1 MLFYEPIYLL
11 IFLPITFFFFYF
23 SKKIKINFKYLL
35 ICLSL
40 FFYSWWNIYY
50 LPLILIT
57 ILLSFYIANLIKN
70 KQNKSLYLFLGISF
84 VLTFLLIFKY
94 SDFIVSNLN
103 ILFHLEI
110 PLLNFGFP
118 LAISFY
124 SFQIIAFLI
133 NVYDHEIKEINFIDY
148 FLFIIFFPQL
158 VAGPIMKYLD
168 LVPQFNRSNLL
179 FFNRNYFLVGLIL
192 IIIGLI
198 KKIIFANYLG
208 QFVDSGY
215 NNLPDL
221 NILHCWLIS
230 FSFTFQF
237 YFDFTGYVDMAMGS
251 ALLLNIKLSK
261 NFDSPFKAYSLI
273 NFWQR
278 WHITLTSFLTNFVYM
293 PLVRSIKQISF
304 FKSMIVLFVVFFLA
318 GLWHGPSWNFIIF
331 GIIHGLGL
339 IINQIKIYKFISCF
353 ITFNY
358 VNFSFIFFRS
368 NEIYEAIFLIKK
380 MIGLNNINK
389 LENNDYFEY
398 FYNSISLE
406 FIIIFILS
414 IIICFF
420 CKNSNYLVEKALN
433 GNKQ

>member
-1 MLFYEPIYLL
+1 M
-11 IFLPITFFFFYF
+11 
-23 SKKIKINFKYLL
+23 L

-50 LPLILIT
+50 FPLILIT
-57 ILLSFYIANLIKN
+57 ILLSYYIANLIKN
-70 KQNKSLYLFLGISF
+70 RHNKSLYLFLGISSI
-84 VLTFLLIFKY
+84 LTFLLIFKY
-94 SDFIVSNLN
+94 SDFVIFNLN
-103 ILFHLEI
+103 ILFDLEI

-133 NVYDHEIKEINFIDY
+133 NVHDNEIKDINFTDY

-168 LVPQFNRSNLL
+168 LVPQFNRKNFL
-179 FFNRNYFLVGLIL
+179 FFNKTYFILGLVL

-198 KKIIFANYLG
+198 KKIVFANYLG
-208 QFVDSGY
+208 QFVDNGY
-215 NNLPDL
+215 NNISDL
-221 NILHCWLIS
+221 NILHCWLLS

-304 FKSMIVLFVVFFLA
+304 LKSMIVLFIVFFLA

-339 IINQIKIYKFISCF
+339 IINHIFRSFDRIKLNKFVSCF

-368 NEIYEAIFLIKK
+368 NEIKDTFFLLKK
-380 MIGLNNINK
+380 MIGLNNFNK
-389 LENNDYFEY
+389 LETINYFEY
-398 FYNSISLE
+398 FYNFLSIE
-406 FIIIFILS
+406 FIIIFTSS
-414 IIICFF
+414 IIVCFF
-420 CKNSNYLVEKALN
+420 CKNSNYLVEKILN
-433 GNKQ
+433 GNKR